1 MSTASISEDIR
12 GKFPLHS
19 AVWENDYR
27 KLEQQIRLQQNDIE
41 AVDPRGR
48 TPLHLAVSLGH
59 LELVRVLLRH
69 GASVTKENAKHWT
82 VLQEAVSTGDPEM
95 VHLVLQRRDYL
106 KASTA
111 LGGVP
116 ELLLKIKESPDFY
129 MEMKWEFTSWI
140 PLLSRICPSDVCR
153 IWKSGAS
160 LRVDATLLGFDN
172 MTWIRGRRSYIFRG
186 DDSYAEL
193 MEVNHDDGV
202 VDTERFNISQ
212 EMEEVTLESMQPAE
226 QEVAKRL
233 TTPIVNTYLDTKDIA
248 FERRDFFLVA
258 NNDGDAGRGLSAL
271 LVGVAL
277 QQVFSVNNVNVVIRT
292 RTEHLTDEEKARIKS
307 ERNVLESLLGTV
319 EQHISAQGNL
329 TLEYAT
335 ATNPTAI
342 TPEEYFNPDFDLG
355 NRDIGRPIELT
366 IRTQKPGACLMNAS
380 CNVHPLR
387 FKGTLWMSE
396 EHPLSLVEQV
406 TPIIDLMARTSSHFA
421 RLRDFVTLK
430 FPPGFPVKIEIPLF
444 HVLNARITFGNV
456 NKCRTEEEAAATPT
470 SSEENEEV
478 ATATS
483 PFQVCPSVFEVP
495 PNYHRRG
502 GSRHT
507 PMSNNDDELLQ
518 FAIHQSLL
526 DSQRGSGEV
535 SWDDA
540 NGELSHAMTGS
551 HSDRSIPEGLQV
563 EIGDSVSPVSSPS
576 ASSHDS
582 DLHLA
587 MELSARA
594 QEEEERMRKEEDEE
608 LERILQLS
616 LTEKLPNQKVS
627 LLIAVCLCCH
637 LLGSTRNAACTRR
650 QPSQLMFVS
659 SFSDESEVQNF
670 NLVVFEPL
678 GYHLCLVARCP
689 VMLENIFSVIK
700 LLVYRWKKLLL
711 QDDVANN
718 RKEDMS
724 EKMTLHQSSVVQ
736 STYFW
741 QNSSLPWAFSSDN
754 SGFLAAL
761 FRLPPQ
767 ADAPTLTFCNC

>member
-27 KLEQQIRLQQNDIE
+27 KLEQQIRSQQNDIE

-95 VHLVLQRRDYL
+95 VQLVLQRRDYL

-172 MTWIRGRRSYIFRG
+172 MTWIRGRRSYIFKG
-186 DDSYAEL
+186 DDSHAEL

-233 TTPIVNTYLDTKDIA
+233 TTPVVNTYLDTKDIA
-248 FERRDFFLVA
+248 FERCKSGILGWRTDKTEAVNGFEA
-258 NNDGDAGRGLSAL
+258 K
-271 LVGVAL
+271 
-277 QQVFSVNNVNVVIRT
+277 VFSVNNVNVVIRT

-342 TPEEYFNPDFDLG
+342 TPDEYFNPDFDLG

-366 IRTQKPGACLMNAS
+366 IRTQK
-380 CNVHPLR
+380 

-470 SSEENEEV
+470 SPDENDDV
-478 ATATS
+478 PTATT

-518 FAIHQSLL
+518 YAIHQSLL

-540 NGELSHAMTGS
+540 NEEFSHAMTGS
-551 HSDRSIPEGLQV
+551 HSDRSIPEGSLV
-563 EIGDSVSPVSSPS
+563 EIGDSVTPASSPS

-582 DLHLA
+582 DLRLA

-594 QEEEERMRKEEDEE
+594 QEEEERMRKQEDEE

-616 LTEKLPNQKVS
+616 LTEK
-627 LLIAVCLCCH
+627 
-637 LLGSTRNAACTRR
+637 
-650 QPSQLMFVS
+650 
-659 SFSDESEVQNF
+659 
-670 NLVVFEPL
+670 
-678 GYHLCLVARCP
+678 
-689 VMLENIFSVIK
+689 
-700 LLVYRWKKLLL
+700 
-711 QDDVANN
+711 
-718 RKEDMS
+718 
-724 EKMTLHQSSVVQ
+724 
-736 STYFW
+736 
-741 QNSSLPWAFSSDN
+741 
-754 SGFLAAL
+754 
-761 FRLPPQ
+761 
-767 ADAPTLTFCNC
+767 

>member
-1 MSTASISEDIR
+1 MSAASISEDIR
-12 GKFPLHS
+12 GKFPLHA

-27 KLEQQIRLQQNDIE
+27 KLEEQIRLQQNDIE

-69 GASVTKENAKHWT
+69 GASVTKENANDWT

-95 VHLVLQRRDYL
+95 VQLVLQRRDYL

-172 MTWIRGRRSYIFRG
+172 MTWIRGRRSYIFKG
-186 DDSYAEL
+186 DDAHAEL

-248 FERRDFFLVA
+248 FERCKSGILGWRTDKTEVINGFE
-258 NNDGDAGRGLSAL
+258 SK
-271 LVGVAL
+271 
-277 QQVFSVNNVNVVIRT
+277 VFSVNNVNVVIRT

-329 TLEYAT
+329 TLEFAT

-366 IRTQKPGACLMNAS
+366 IRTQK
-380 CNVHPLR
+380 

-421 RLRDFVTLK
+421 RLRDFVALK

-470 SSEENEEV
+470 SSEESEE
-478 ATATS
+478 ATAQT

-495 PNYHRRG
+495 PTYQRRG
-502 GSRHT
+502 ASRHA

-518 FAIHQSLL
+518 YAIHQSLL
-526 DSQRGSGEV
+526 DSQRGSGQEE

-540 NGELSHAMTGS
+540 NREFPQAVSGS
-551 HSDRSIPEGLQV
+551 QSDRSVPEGVLV
-563 EIGDSVSPVSSPS
+563 EFGDGVSPVTPPS
-576 ASSHDS
+576 ASSTDS
-582 DLHLA
+582 ELRLA

-594 QEEEERMRKEEDEE
+594 QEEEERMRKQEEEE

-616 LTEKLPNQKVS
+616 LTEK
-627 LLIAVCLCCH
+627 
-637 LLGSTRNAACTRR
+637 
-650 QPSQLMFVS
+650 
-659 SFSDESEVQNF
+659 
-670 NLVVFEPL
+670 
-678 GYHLCLVARCP
+678 
-689 VMLENIFSVIK
+689 
-700 LLVYRWKKLLL
+700 
-711 QDDVANN
+711 
-718 RKEDMS
+718 
-724 EKMTLHQSSVVQ
+724 
-736 STYFW
+736 
-741 QNSSLPWAFSSDN
+741 
-754 SGFLAAL
+754 
-761 FRLPPQ
+761 
-767 ADAPTLTFCNC
+767 

>member
-1 MSTASISEDIR
+1 MSAASISEDIR
-12 GKFPLHS
+12 GKFPLHA

-27 KLEQQIRLQQNDIE
+27 KLEEQIRLQQNDIE

-69 GASVTKENAKHWT
+69 GASVTKENAKAWT

-95 VHLVLQRRDYL
+95 VQLVLQRRDYL

-116 ELLLKIKESPDFY
+116 ELLLNIKESPDFY

-172 MTWIRGRRSYIFRG
+172 MTWIRGRRSYIFKG
-186 DDSYAEL
+186 DDAHAEL

-248 FERRDFFLVA
+248 FERCKSGILGWRTDKTEVINGFEA
-258 NNDGDAGRGLSAL
+258 K
-271 LVGVAL
+271 
-277 QQVFSVNNVNVVIRT
+277 VFSVNNVNVVIRT

-329 TLEYAT
+329 TLEFAT

-342 TPEEYFNPDFDLG
+342 TPGEYFNPDFDLG
-355 NRDIGRPIELT
+355 DRDIGRPIELT
-366 IRTQKPGACLMNAS
+366 IRTQK
-380 CNVHPLR
+380 

-421 RLRDFVTLK
+421 RLRDFVALK

-470 SSEENEEV
+470 SSEENEE
-478 ATATS
+478 ATAQT

-495 PNYHRRG
+495 PTYLRRG
-502 GSRHT
+502 GSRHA

-518 FAIHQSLL
+518 YAIHQSLL
-526 DSQRGSGEV
+526 DSQRGSGQEE

-540 NGELSHAMTGS
+540 NGEFPQAVTGS
-551 HSDRSIPEGLQV
+551 QSDRSVPEGVLV
-563 EIGDSVSPVSSPS
+563 EFGDGVSPATPPS
-576 ASSHDS
+576 ASSPDS
-582 DLHLA
+582 DLRLA

-594 QEEEERMRKEEDEE
+594 KEEEERMRKQEEEE

-616 LTEKLPNQKVS
+616 LTEK
-627 LLIAVCLCCH
+627 
-637 LLGSTRNAACTRR
+637 
-650 QPSQLMFVS
+650 
-659 SFSDESEVQNF
+659 
-670 NLVVFEPL
+670 
-678 GYHLCLVARCP
+678 
-689 VMLENIFSVIK
+689 
-700 LLVYRWKKLLL
+700 
-711 QDDVANN
+711 
-718 RKEDMS
+718 
-724 EKMTLHQSSVVQ
+724 
-736 STYFW
+736 
-741 QNSSLPWAFSSDN
+741 
-754 SGFLAAL
+754 
-761 FRLPPQ
+761 
-767 ADAPTLTFCNC
+767 